1 MNKLEIKNLTKIYG
15 KKRANDGITVTL
27 ENGVYGLLGPN
38 GVGKTTLM
46 KQITTLIKPDKGE
59 ILYNGKDIF
68 NMDDKYRN
76 IIGYLPQEFGVYKNF
91 TAKQFLQYVG
101 ALKGMSGKNLNSKVN
116 ELLELVGLYD
126 VRNKSIGKFSGGMK
140 RRVGIAQVLLNDPK
154 IIVLDE
160 PTAGLD
166 PQERNR
172 FRNLIAKISRD
183 KIIILSTHIIS
194 DIESVAKETI
204 MVKEGK
210 LLMKG
215 THREILSDMG
225 MELEWAEDGEICL
238 QKFQESPEG
247 YYDAILMDIRMPRM
261 TGYDA
266 TKAIRSLER
275 SDASVIPIIAMTAD
289 AFSEDIEKCLECQMN
304 AHIAKPIDIKELTR
318 LLKKYLI

>member
-38 GVGKTTLM
+38 GAGKTTLM

-166 PQERNR
+166 PQERTR

-215 THREILSDMG
+215 TYREILSDMNNKVYNISVNN
-225 MELEWAEDGEICL
+225 EEEINRI
-238 QKFQESPEG
+238 QEKYKVISIQS
-247 YYDAILMDIRMPRM
+247 DVDSTILRVVSDTMP
-261 TGYDA
+261 
-266 TKAIRSLER
+266 
-275 SDASVIPIIAMTAD
+275 
-289 AFSEDIEKCLECQMN
+289 
-304 AHIAKPIDIKELTR
+304 KELNVESTSAR
-318 LLKKYLI
+318 FEDVYMFYFDLENAKEV

>member
-38 GVGKTTLM
+38 GAGKTTLM

-116 ELLELVGLYD
+116 ELLELVGLYN

-140 RRVGIAQVLLNDPK
+140 RRVGIVQVLLNDPK
-154 IIVLDE
+154 VIVLDE

-166 PQERNR
+166 PQERTR

-215 THREILSDMG
+215 THREILSDMNNKVYNIRVNN
-225 MELEWAEDGEICL
+225 EEEINRI
-238 QKFQESPEG
+238 QEKYKVISIQR
-247 YYDAILMDIRMPRM
+247 DVDSTILRVVSDTMP
-261 TGYDA
+261 
-266 TKAIRSLER
+266 
-275 SDASVIPIIAMTAD
+275 
-289 AFSEDIEKCLECQMN
+289 
-304 AHIAKPIDIKELTR
+304 KELNVESTSAR
-318 LLKKYLI
+318 FEDVYMFYFDLENAKEV